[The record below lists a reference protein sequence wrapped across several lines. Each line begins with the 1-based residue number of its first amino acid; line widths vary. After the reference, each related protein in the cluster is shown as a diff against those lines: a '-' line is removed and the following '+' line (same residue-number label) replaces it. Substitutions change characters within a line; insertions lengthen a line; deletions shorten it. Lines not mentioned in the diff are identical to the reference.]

1 MSSPGA
7 PPDVMPSPL
16 LPAVGLAY
24 LILQIA
30 PGASDIANAARDGNA
45 LAPAIWQ
52 TVRDCANVGVVGAIA
67 AFLWH
72 VRSPAKELLAALTGL
87 VVQLRDTL
95 PRLQELAARHDTQ
108 LAAVVQQTTRIESI
122 IRSRHGDP
130 DQSSQ

>member
-1 MSSPGA
+1 MSSPGDA
-7 PPDVMPSPL
+7 PNVIPSPV
-16 LPAVGLAY
+16 LPVVGLAY

-30 PGASDIANAARDGNA
+30 PGAQDIANAARDGA
-45 LAPAIWQ
+45 SLGPAVWQ

-72 VRSPAKELLAALTGL
+72 VRGPAKELLAALTGL

-122 IRSRHGDP
+122 IRSRHGDS
-130 DQSSQ
+130 DNSGE